1 MDSKN
6 YTDVL
11 INGKIYTLGG
21 AEEESYLQQVASY
34 INEKMSGL
42 QRQPGFQRQS
52 DDYKSVMTFLNLA
65 DDYFKER
72 QYAAR
77 LESENQNLEK
87 ETYSLKHELV
97 STQMKLET
105 LHRETEDLKRQLHE
119 LMLRIPGREETQE
132 EPETAQ
138 GTGEAAQDEPGD
150 SSER

>member
-1 MDSKN
+1 MSENEKDKKTKAEKTMDSKN

-52 DDYKSVMTFLNLA
+52 DDYKSVMTYLNLA

-72 QYAAR
+72 R
-77 LESENQNLEK
+77 
-87 ETYSLKHELV
+87 
-97 STQMKLET
+97 
-105 LHRETEDLKRQLHE
+105 R
-119 LMLRIPGREETQE
+119 P
-132 EPETAQ
+132 TA
-138 GTGEAAQDEPGD
+138 
-150 SSER
+150 

>member
-21 AEEESYLQQVASY
+21 AEEESYLQQIASY
-34 INEKMSGL
+34 INEKMSEL

-72 QYAAR
+72 QYTAR
-77 LESENQNLEK
+77 LEYENQNLEK

-97 STQMKLET
+97 STQMKLEA
-105 LHRETEDLKRQLHE
+105 LHRETEELRRQLKE
-119 LMLRIPGREETQE
+119 LIET
-132 EPETAQ
+132 EP
-138 GTGEAAQDEPGD
+138 QDSLEG
-150 SSER
+150 

>member
-52 DDYKSVMTFLNLA
+52 DDYKSVMTCLNLA
-65 DDYFKER
+65 DDYFKD
-72 QYAAR
+72 
-77 LESENQNLEK
+77 
-87 ETYSLKHELV
+87 ELV
-97 STQMKLET
+97 STQMKLEA
-105 LHRETEDLKRQLHE
+105 LHRETEELRRQMKE
-119 LMLRIPGREETQE
+119 MMLRIPEREEA
-132 EPETAQ
+132 PAVSETAR
-138 GTGEAAQDEPGD
+138 EAELEQSGD
-150 SSER
+150 QNSLEG